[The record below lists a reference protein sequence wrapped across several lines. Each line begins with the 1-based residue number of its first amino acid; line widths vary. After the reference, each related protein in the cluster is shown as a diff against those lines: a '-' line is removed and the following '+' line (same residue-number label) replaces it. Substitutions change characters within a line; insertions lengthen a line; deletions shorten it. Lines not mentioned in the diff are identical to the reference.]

1 MVILAIHLCRGCLC
15 RQRVPWLRSQKRGR
29 CHRSFPCRERRWCLH
44 CRIRSLLSGW
54 IHCIQY
60 KLYYLFANASLPSC
74 FGLHRRVSVE
84 ILVVFDAFQERKSV
98 HLAVG
103 FSGTSLEHLWLFK
116 TSFNYHFIQIARSS
130 LLCLIISK
138 SSLKVLSNI
147 RFWKSAT
154 HFASSS
160 LFFWIKS
167 HLGGSLYTAWCS
179 ISSRA
184 RLSSRF
190 RSDRYIATDMFF

>member
-1 MVILAIHLCRGCLC
+1 MIGLFSQFTCVEAVCVVNECHGFVLRREGDSIEVFLAENVDGARTVESALFC
-15 RQRVPWLRSQKRGR
+15 QA
-29 CHRSFPCRERRWCLH
+29 E
-44 CRIRSLLSGW
+44 
-54 IHCIQY
+54 Y
-60 KLYYLFANASLPSC
+60 ELYYIFASASLPSC

-84 ILVVFDAFQERKSV
+84 ILVVFDVFQKRKSV

-103 FSGTSLEHLWLFK
+103 FSGISLEHLWLFK
-116 TSFNYHFIQIARSS
+116 TGFNYHFIQIARSI

-147 RFWKSAT
+147 RFWKPAT
-154 HFASSS
+154 HYASSS